1 MQNRL
6 APSPKALS
14 SRVVLAVAAAAFTS
28 FAAADAHATVYEIG
42 PADDLVGAI
51 AALVPGDELVLAG
64 GSYVLS
70 GYFEIAVAGT
80 AGQPIV
86 IRAKD
91 GETPVIEQQAV
102 QNIVNI
108 LGSYVT
114 LRGLELKGGDR
125 GIRIQGASYVTIE
138 DCHVHDTAANAIA
151 ANDVGVDYAG
161 IILRHNHIHDTGGN
175 GEGMYLG
182 CNNNGCQFH
191 DALIERNWI
200 HDTKGPTVD
209 QGDGIEIK
217 EGSWGNVVRDNVI
230 HDTGYPCI
238 ITYSAAGNGPA
249 NVIERNA
256 MWGCGDHGIQ
266 SAADV
271 IIRNNIVLGAA
282 ADGIRSQPHQS
293 GAPANVEIV
302 HNTVLM
308 AANNAIR
315 VDGAVG
321 SVLVA
326 NNAVY
331 AQAGSAIQV
340 GGDLTGVTV
349 AGNVGFGALAGASTG
364 LSATGSLSDFVLAS
378 YSGAPPNDV
387 FPAPG
392 SMLIGVAAPAHLVMD
407 DFNGT
412 ARAGQADV
420 GAYRFD
426 PAGNPGWQLVPGFK
440 DAPTMPPPVNASGG
454 GDTGGGGTSGA
465 AASGGASS
473 AGGAGVGGAGAGSGD
488 DGCDCATAHGGDT
501 NRSALLLALG
511 LSLALRRRSGQIA
524 GATVRAADARSCD
537 RGVGGDRGG
546 HRP

>member
-1 MQNRL
+1 MRSPF
-6 APSPKALS
+6 APSSKALC
-14 SRVVLAVAAAAFTS
+14 SRLLLAGAAAVATSLAAE
-28 FAAADAHATVYEIG
+28 DAHATVYEIG
-42 PADDLVGAI
+42 PADDLAGAI
-51 AALVPGDELVLAG
+51 AVLVPGDELVLAG
-64 GSYVLS
+64 GSYVLT

-91 GETPVIEQQAV
+91 GETPVIEQQSL

-138 DCHVHDTAANAIA
+138 DCHLHDTAANAIA

-161 IILRHNHIHDTGGN
+161 IVIRHNHIHDTGGN

-200 HDTKGPTVD
+200 HDTLGPTVD

-238 ITYSAAGNGPA
+238 ITYSAVGNGPP

-302 HNTVLM
+302 NNTVL
-308 AANNAIR
+308 APANNAIR
-315 VDGAVG
+315 VEGAVG

-331 AQAGSAIQV
+331 AQAGNAIQV
-340 GGDLTGVTV
+340 GGDLAGVTV
-349 AGNVGFGALAGASTG
+349 AGNVGMGALVGASSG

-378 YSGAPPNDV
+378 FSGAPPNDV

-392 SMLIGVAAPAHLVMD
+392 SMLIGVADSAHLVMD

-426 PAGNPGWQLVPGFK
+426 PSGNPGWQLAPGFK
-440 DAPTMPPPVNASGG
+440 DAPVAPP
-454 GDTGGGGTSGA
+454 TGGG
-465 AASGGASS
+465 
-473 AGGAGVGGAGAGSGD
+473 GVGGAGAGGAASAGGNAANGGAPSGGAGAGGAGAGD
-488 DGCDCATAHGGDT
+488 EGDGCDCSTAPGGDT
-501 NRSALLLALG
+501 NRSALLLAVG
-511 LSLALRRRSGQIA
+511 LSLAARRRFS
-524 GATVRAADARSCD
+524 
-537 RGVGGDRGG
+537 RGRHCAKDG
-546 HRP
+546 